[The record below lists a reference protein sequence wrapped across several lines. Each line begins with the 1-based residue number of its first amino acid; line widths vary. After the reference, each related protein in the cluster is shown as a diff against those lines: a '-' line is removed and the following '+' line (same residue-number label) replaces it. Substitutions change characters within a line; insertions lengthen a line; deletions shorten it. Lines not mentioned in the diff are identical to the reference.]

1 MNSLSKYATP
11 GEGRA
16 ARKLVKAALAA
27 GYCISV
33 SDGEEW
39 TVKRS
44 TNAREIIDALCTT
57 GGDVIRLRDP
67 ADGAAVGSFVLIYGN
82 DPSGE
87 ELISDHTDNNV
98 CESLYKQVYRVKT
111 TI

>member
-1 MNSLSKYATP
+1 MNTLNKYAAH
-11 GEGRA
+11 GEARA

-33 SDGEEW
+33 NDGEEW

-57 GGDVIRLRDP
+57 GQDVIRLRDP
-67 ADGAAVGSFVLIYGN
+67 ADGAAIGSFCLIYGN
-82 DPSGE
+82 DPDGG

-98 CESLYKQVYRVKT
+98 CNALYKSAYHVKT